1 MTADQHGDAV
11 ELQQREPQPVIS
23 IRATIP
29 TAELGEV
36 MGNGVAV
43 LNGVSRGDR
52 VIVTGA
58 NQLID
63 GERVRVIP

>member
-1 MTADQHGDAV
+1 
-11 ELQQREPQPVIS
+11 
-23 IRATIP
+23 
-29 TAELGEV
+29 

>member
-1 MTADQHGDAV
+1 MGILDSLENSPELKGVLGQLGAAV
-11 ELQQREPQPVIS
+11 IPVV
-23 IRATIP
+23 
-29 TAELGEV
+29 LGEV